1 MSLFFILIGHRDFF
15 GFGCSIFAPADCI
28 FSPVFFIL
36 FSRTIPI
43 LPKGTSY
50 QSLSKVQLRRHSLF
64 TTNFFFFT
72 CTVVTML
79 LRVLS
84 SRVCAC
90 SDIWC
95 HRNTSVKH
103 KAWARKV
110 HFSVSRALISRAKGK
125 HKEKRL
131 SRKICTKNQTSIR
144 SCQSV
149 KGNKSREKENLKI
162 CFHKACLSTG
172 FLLMYHYVLSFIKK
186 VLRFSNIATYR
197 LVWLFL
203 RELSYEKSAE
213 IRKETWC
220 AHFARN
226 SGSDTL
232 LCASLPEYMHRLIT
246 FLCRFFCLERWKKR
260 EM

>member
-1 MSLFFILIGHRDFF
+1 MISSDLVAQYLLQLIVFSHLFFSFYFPGRFPFYPREHLINH
-15 GFGCSIFAPADCI
+15 
-28 FSPVFFIL
+28 SPRYNWGDIRYL
-36 FSRTIPI
+36 
-43 LPKGTSY
+43 
-50 QSLSKVQLRRHSLF
+50 LRI
-64 TTNFFFFT
+64 FFFT

-103 KAWARKV
+103 KAWAGKV

-125 HKEKRL
+125 HKENWL
-131 SRKICTKNQTSIR
+131 SRQMCTKNQTSIR

-172 FLLMYHYVLSFIKK
+172 LLLMYHYVLSFIKK

-197 LVWLFL
+197 LVWLFI

-232 LCASLPEYMHRLIT
+232 LCTSLPEYMHRLIT